1 MLTVDSS
8 RLHKEPRV
16 SPDATTILF
25 GLPGVRV
32 RHVSWVPAADRV
44 RGDGDAVAVAAR
56 RVVQV
61 DTDDP
66 LAAFCPVCGV
76 ESSVV
81 RPRRTTSLRDL
92 PYGEERLAVRWH
104 KIQYSCREKPCPR
117 KAFTEQIGE
126 LPAGARLTGR
136 LRRRVAVAIG
146 AGQAVSVAGE
156 GLMSWPIAHAA
167 FVVHADTLLAEP
179 DPVRV
184 LGIDETRRGRVCWAF
199 CELTGRWVKLE
210 RFETNFVDLEG
221 PQGLLRQ
228 ASGRIKTNVIAW
240 LDARGQDWKDQV
252 QIVAMD
258 PSATYR
264 SAVREALPN
273 ALIVADH
280 FHLVALGNKAV
291 TEVRRRVTVD
301 TTGKRGTAKDPIWAK
316 RTRLLRG
323 YERLSPEQFTKMW
336 NGLIDNDPTGQILT
350 TWIGK
355 EELRKLLATAKTGGN
370 RHDVAHRLFRFNSW
384 CADSNV
390 PELERLAGTIENW
403 WPEVLGFGADERH
416 ERRNRGHQP
425 DRENRRTDRLRLQE
439 PRQPATTGTV
449 RLHPV
454 SPPGNRQ
461 LRVTSPVRRAGLTP
475 RSRAITA
482 IGFLVS
488 LTIRTAPSRNSGPNF
503 LRISGMTTP
512 HTDVPHISRGLS
524 R

>member
-1 MLTVDSS
+1 M
-8 RLHKEPRV
+8 
-16 SPDATTILF
+16 SPDGTTILF

-32 RHVSWVPAADRV
+32 RHVDRVACPDRV
-44 RGDGDAVAVAAR
+44 RADGSIVAVADR
-56 RVVQV
+56 RLVQV

-66 LAAFCPVCGV
+66 SAALCPACGV
-76 ESSVV
+76 LSTSI
-81 RPRRTTSLRDL
+81 RQRRTTSPRDL
-92 PYGEERLAVRWH
+92 PYGEERLVVRWH
-104 KIQYSCREKPCPR
+104 KIQYFCREKPCPR

-136 LRRRVAVAIG
+136 LRRSVAVAIG

-167 FVVHADTLLAEP
+167 FVAHAEALLGEP
-179 DPVRV
+179 DVVRV
-184 LGIDETRRGRVCWAF
+184 LGIDETRRGRVRWAY
-199 CELTGRWVKLE
+199 CELTNRWVKLE

-221 PQGLLRQ
+221 PQGLLGQ

-280 FHLVALGNKAV
+280 FHLVALANKAV

-323 YERLSPEQFTKMW
+323 YERLSREQFTTMW

-355 EELRKLLATAKTGGN
+355 EELRTLLATAKTGGN
-370 RHDVAHRLFRFNSW
+370 RPDVAHQLFRFNTW
-384 CADSNV
+384 CADSGV

-403 WPEVLGFGADERH
+403 WPEVLGFLQTNTTNAGTEATNRTVKTAARTAYGFRNLDNQ
-416 ERRNRGHQP
+416 RRR
-425 DRENRRTDRLRLQE
+425 
-439 PRQPATTGTV
+439 V
-449 RLHPV
+449 RFACTRCH
-454 SPPGNRQ
+454 
-461 LRVTSPVRRAGLTP
+461 RRA
-475 RSRAITA
+475 TA
-482 IGFLVS
+482 
-488 LTIRTAPSRNSGPNF
+488 
-503 LRISGMTTP
+503 
-512 HTDVPHISRGLS
+512 
-524 R
+524 